1 MLTLDQN
8 YLKTLIE
15 SSPDIIIAVDRDG
28 TVIYYNDGARQNL
41 RYGSAEIIGQKVDR
55 IYSSLDEARRVMTA
69 MRAAEGGRISNF
81 ETVLR
86 DKDGLQIA
94 CAISGSIIYDEAHNE
109 VGSIGFARDIRRMRQ
124 REQLATCGE
133 IAVSLAHEI
142 YNPLETITN
151 NIDMLARCVESRLCD
166 AELVVETERLDSI
179 RAGICRVQAIVR
191 RLDEMTRTGVYE
203 TRDYLKGKKMAD
215 LAPRESPGT
224 PAAAANGHTVH
235 DDWALSGMSVLV
247 LDDDVSVVSSLAD
260 VLRAERCIVHTATRP
275 SAALGVLR
283 NMKVDA
289 VISDVVMP
297 EMDGYEFYMKVKE
310 ELPNLPVILMT
321 AFHYDKDHIIKR
333 SNMRGLDAALFKKP
347 VNPAKLRSVLVQ
359 ARHKSNAAKPTAGP
373 AAITDAPPAPA
384 ISSGPSALA
393 VPGGPSA
400 PVVSNGPLAPAVAT
414 TKIAPA
420 ATTDPLASTSTPR
433 G

>member
-8 YLKTLIE
+8 YLQRLIE
-15 SSPDIIIAVDRDG
+15 SSPDIVIAVNRDG
-28 TVIYYNDGARQNL
+28 TIIYYNDGARRNL
-41 RYGSAEIIGQKVDR
+41 RYSSVEIIGQKIDR
-55 IYSSLDEARRVMTA
+55 IYPSMEEARRVMKA

-81 ETVLR
+81 DTVLR
-86 DKDGLQIA
+86 DKDNQQIL
-94 CAISGSIIYDEAHNE
+94 CAISGSIIYDENGAE
-109 VGSIGFARDIRRMRQ
+109 MGSIGFARDMRRMRQ

-142 YNPLETITN
+142 NNPLETITN
-151 NIDMLARCVESRLCD
+151 NIDMLARCVESRLSD

-191 RLDEMTRTGVYE
+191 RLDEMTRKGVYE
-203 TRDYLKGKKMAD
+203 TRDYLQGKKMAD
-215 LAPRESPGT
+215 LAPRAT
-224 PAAAANGHTVH
+224 DAQPAHGNGGAH

-283 NMKVDA
+283 NVKVDA

-321 AFHYDKDHIIKR
+321 AYYYDKDHIIKR
-333 SNMRGLDAALFKKP
+333 SRVRGLEAALFKKP
-347 VNPAKLRSVLVQ
+347 VNPAKLRAVLLQ
-359 ARHKSNAAKPTAGP
+359 SRQKAQAAK
-373 AAITDAPPAPA
+373 AAATT
-384 ISSGPSALA
+384 
-393 VPGGPSA
+393 
-400 PVVSNGPLAPAVAT
+400 PLVATVAAPAVA
-414 TKIAPA
+414 PA
-420 ATTDPLASTSTPR
+420 AVAALPLAPLASTSSTR
-433 G
+433 D